1 MARFKIPAY
10 LQWLLVSSALYLV
23 IMTLLR
29 IVFLFTF
36 PAPAV
41 SGKIPLAP
49 VFWLGFR
56 FDIRIISIVSLLS
69 FVLYLIPPVH
79 PFKSRTGKTIV
90 LTIWILF
97 AITLCLFY
105 TFDFANYAYL
115 SERLN
120 AGLLN
125 YAYDTKT
132 SLGMLWQSYPVI
144 KVSLML
150 ICAIS
155 ILFFLTKK
163 LFSLFS
169 AKSGQVSKA
178 SRVLSPVIFF
188 LLSALAIFGRA
199 GQYPLRWSDAF
210 SLGNDYASNVALNP
224 FQSFFSSLN
233 FREAAFDP
241 EKVKAAYPE
250 MAAYLGGI
258 PNADSGTI
266 SFTRHIDPGASSAP
280 KPNVII
286 VICESFSSYK
296 SSMHGNPLNTT
307 PFFNQLCEQGIY
319 FNKCFTPSY
328 GTARGV
334 WATITGTPDIGS
346 ETSSRNPNAV
356 NQHSIIND
364 FKGYEKFYFIGG
376 SASWANIRG
385 LLTNNIQGLHLY
397 EQEDYKAP
405 KIDVWGISDKNL
417 LLEASDILAEQTR
430 PFIAVIQTSDNH
442 RPYTIPKEDREE
454 FKLRKVSADSL
465 KKFGFTSLDEFNAFR
480 YTDFCFQKFIESAR
494 KKPYFNNTLFVFVG
508 DHGIRGDAGDM
519 FPRAW
524 TEELST
530 VHVPLL
536 FYAPHILPAE
546 VIPAYASQLDVLPTA
561 AGICKIPYINTTLG
575 RDLLSAGIRNNPK
588 AHQVFVY
595 DPDARSAGVI
605 KDSVYYSYLV
615 ERPQQTKIMNVN
627 SNNPVVL
634 TEEQKRQLHHLAE
647 SFYQTSGYLLLNNK
661 AK

>member
-10 LQWLLVSSALYLV
+10 LQWLFANCILYLT

-29 IVFLFTF
+29 VAFLGAF
-36 PAPAV
+36 PPPAV
-41 SGKIPLAP
+41 SGDIPFFK

-56 FDIRIISIVSLLS
+56 FDIRIISIVALLS
-69 FVLYLIPPVH
+69 FILYLIPILH
-79 PFKSRTGKTIV
+79 PFRHKAGKRTA
-90 LTIWILF
+90 LTIWGVFTI
-97 AITLCLFY
+97 ALCLFY
-105 TFDFANYAYL
+105 AFDFANYAYL

-132 SLGMLWQSYPVI
+132 SLGMLWQSYPV
-144 KVSLML
+144 VRVALAL
-150 ICAIS
+150 ICAIGALFYLVNKLF
-155 ILFFLTKK
+155 LFFSKR
-163 LFSLFS
+163 
-169 AKSGQVSKA
+169 AGPVSKS
-178 SRVLSPVIFF
+178 SRILSPVFFF

-210 SLGNDYASNVALNP
+210 SLGNDYASNAALNP

-233 FREAAFDP
+233 FREATFDLK
-241 EKVKAAYPE
+241 KVNDAYPE
-250 MAAYLGGI
+250 IASYLGINNAGNSGLSFVRNINPGI
-258 PNADSGTI
+258 QRN
-266 SFTRHIDPGASSAP
+266 P
-280 KPNVII
+280 KLNVII

-307 PFFNQLCEQGIY
+307 PFFDQLCRQGI
-319 FNKCFTPSY
+319 FFSRCFTPSY

-334 WATITGTPDIGS
+334 WATITGIPDIGF

-385 LLTNNIQGLHLY
+385 LLTNNIQDLHLY

-417 LLEASDILAEQTR
+417 LLEATDILAAQTN

-442 RPYTIPKEDREE
+442 RPYTIPEEDRKE
-454 FKLRKVSADSL
+454 FRQKNVPADSL
-465 KKFGFTSLDEFNAFR
+465 RKFGFATVEEFNAFR
-480 YTDFCFQKFIESAR
+480 YTDFCFQKFMESAR

-519 FPRAW
+519 FPKAW

-530 VHVPLL
+530 VHVPML
-536 FYAPHILPAE
+536 FYAPAVLAPEI
-546 VIPAYASQLDVLPTA
+546 IPAYASQLDVLPTA
-561 AGICKIPYINTTLG
+561 AGICKIPYQNTTLG
-575 RDLLSAGIRNNPK
+575 RDLLSTEVKGDPK
-588 AHQVFVY
+588 MHQVFVY
-595 DPDARSAGVI
+595 DPDSRSAGLI

-615 ERPQQTKIMNVN
+615 ERPQQTRIMNVN
-627 SNNPVVL
+627 NNNPVIL
-634 TEEQKRQLHHLAE
+634 TPEQKKQLHHLTE
-647 SFYQTSGYLLLNNK
+647 SFYQTSRYLLLNNK
-661 AK
+661 VK